1 MRKFS
6 ILAVIV
12 IVLLAIGS
20 AQNMWAKDS
29 FKFPS
34 RISFKLYKNGSFV
47 GECQL
52 LYREKTDKKGISS
65 LKLTNF
71 QALGISSRES
81 LITYMFSKNFSIYAD
96 FVKKGAKVVSE
107 FRLKEETG
115 FDGKK
120 GEVFVHKEFKTD
132 DDEIKTEIPTQYP
145 VLDLLSTFLISSERV
160 ASGELKKKKKEPFN
174 LLFGR
179 STKIVA
185 MVHIGTEK
193 EPYKGKTVD
202 TEVLSITIRSV
213 EMFRL
218 KIFKD
223 KDGYCFPLSITLSDF
238 TDNKEGTFE
247 MRTARVAKK

>member
-1 MRKFS
+1 
-6 ILAVIV
+6 
-12 IVLLAIGS
+12 
-20 AQNMWAKDS
+20 MWAKDS

-34 RISFKLYKNGSFV
+34 RISFKLFKNGSFV

-52 LYREKTDKKGISS
+52 LYSEKTNKKGISS

-81 LITYMFSKNFSIYAD
+81 LITYIFSDNFSIYAD

-107 FRLKEETG
+107 FRLKEEEG
-115 FDGKK
+115 FDGTE
-120 GEVFVHKEFKTD
+120 GQVFVHKELKK
-132 DDEIKTEIPTQYP
+132 DDEIKTEISTQHP
-145 VLDLLSTFLISSERV
+145 VLDLLSTFLVSSQRV
-160 ASGELKKKKKEPFN
+160 ASGEHKKKEPFN
-174 LLFGR
+174 LLFDR
-179 STKIVA
+179 STKIVD
-185 MVHIGTEK
+185 MVYIGTEI
-193 EPYKGKTVD
+193 EPYQGENVK

-223 KDGYCFPLSITLSDF
+223 KDGYCFPLSITLADF

-247 MRTARVAKK
+247 MRTARVAK